1 MSNAFISILCI
12 GLFMLVFIVLLVVAL
27 VSSSKRKKQLGDAV
41 AQLGFTSMAEPDA
54 DLLARLTTLYAPYP
68 VRKVSNAYRKPF
80 GSETYYIFDCQTDN
94 PSSNTDGETSSSNE
108 FGNIGIISSYL
119 NLPSFMLI
127 PRFPAMPMGLG
138 GMLENLLTM
147 AAANAG
153 LTEYSL
159 VTPDFSSKYMLF
171 VKEDE
176 RVEKVFSPEVQDWIA
191 RQEQLVARGE
201 NDFLLYNRYNLR
213 MKNNKEVRQFSD
225 LMDGARQLCDF
236 LVTKKN

>member
-1 MSNAFISILCI
+1 
-12 GLFMLVFIVLLVVAL
+12 MLVFIVLLVVAL
-27 VSSSKRKKQLGDAV
+27 VSSSKRKKQLGDAAV
-41 AQLGFTSMAEPDA
+41 QLGFTAMAEPDA

-80 GSETYYIFDCQTDN
+80 A
-94 PSSNTDGETSSSNE
+94 SSNE

-171 VKEDE
+171 VKEEE
-176 RVEKVFSPEVQDWIA
+176 RVEQVFTPEAQDWIA

-225 LMDGARQLCDF
+225 LMDGARQLCDY